1 MKIQPLVIASLGVMV
16 CLVNAPAS
24 AGRYDIILGRLCTT
38 DSNNQIIC
46 SQEKFESLMTELGL
60 IIAPVFLAPAE
71 TLGLTGFEFSLEGTV
86 APIHNSRNYW
96 KGKIYPT
103 DSDAHM
109 VSASEGNP
117 QSLIFIPRLHI
128 RKGLP
133 FSFEIGA
140 QLSYIP
146 ESEMFTIGAEVKW
159 AFNEGLHNVPDF
171 AVRISMN
178 HMIGPS
184 DFELS
189 TGGWDISIS
198 KAFGLGG
205 LLSLTPYAGYNMLF
219 IDASAHTV
227 LVMDDPALSGSAGN
241 QPWVFHPM
249 KWQDNMHHRFFIG
262 CRLITYIF
270 QFVVEGAFSKEA
282 SLFNV
287 KIGFDY

>member
-1 MKIQPLVIASLGVMV
+1 MKIQPLIIASFGVLV
-16 CLVNAPAS
+16 CFVDLPAS

-38 DSNNQIIC
+38 DSNNQVTC
-46 SQEKFESLMTELGL
+46 SQEKFEDLMTELGL

-86 APIHNSRNYW
+86 APIHNTRNYW

-103 DSDAHM
+103 DSDENM
-109 VSASEGNP
+109 VSVAEGKP
-117 QSLIFIPRLHI
+117 QSLIFVPRLHI

-133 FSFEIGA
+133 LSFEIGA
-140 QLSYIP
+140 QLSYFP

-159 AFNEGLHNVPDF
+159 AFNEGLHYVPDF

-178 HMIGPS
+178 HMIGPE

-205 LLSLTPYAGYNMLF
+205 TISLTPYAGYNMLF
-219 IDASAHTV
+219 IDATAHTV
-227 LVMDDPALSGSAGN
+227 LVLADPNLSTEVN
-241 QPWVFHPM
+241 KPWVFNRM
-249 KWQDNMHHRFFIG
+249 KWTDNMHHRFFIG

-270 QFVVEGAFSKEA
+270 QFVVEGAFSKET
-282 SLFNV
+282 SLFNL

>member
-1 MKIQPLVIASLGVMV
+1 MKTQPLVIAAIGILV
-16 CLVNAPAS
+16 CLVDTPAL
-24 AGRYDIILGRLCTT
+24 AGRYDLVLGRLCTT
-38 DSNNQIIC
+38 DSNNQITC
-46 SQEKFESLMTELGL
+46 SQEKFENLMTELGL
-60 IIAPVFLAPAE
+60 ITAPVFLAPAE
-71 TLGLTGFEFSLEGTV
+71 TLGLTGFEFALEGTV
-86 APIHNSRNYW
+86 APTHSTRNYW

-103 DSDAHM
+103 DSDENT
-109 VSASEGNP
+109 VSVSEGNP
-117 QSLIFIPRLHI
+117 QSLIFIPHIHI

-159 AFNEGLHNVPDF
+159 AFNEGFHYIPDF

-178 HMIGPS
+178 HMIGPE

-205 LLSLTPYAGYNMLF
+205 MASLTPYAGYNMLF
-219 IDASAHTV
+219 INASAHTV
-227 LVMDDPALSGSAGN
+227 LVLADPNLSGSEGN
-241 QPWVFHPM
+241 RPWVFKTM
-249 KWQDNMHHRFFIG
+249 KWQDNMHHRVFIG